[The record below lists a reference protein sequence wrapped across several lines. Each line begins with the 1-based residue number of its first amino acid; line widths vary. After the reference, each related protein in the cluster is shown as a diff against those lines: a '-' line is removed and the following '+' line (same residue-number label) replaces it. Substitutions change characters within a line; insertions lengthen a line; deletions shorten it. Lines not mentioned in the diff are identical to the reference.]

1 MFYIAFSLDLADT
14 VACIHVV
21 LQCGFSGVCE
31 TDEGSLLMILV
42 LGAQGEVLKKEKQRD
57 ISSSSL
63 KSNKKK
69 HSEKWVRDSK
79 HSFSHP
85 WLLTSLKGHSGEVL
99 DMDFSSNGKFLATCA
114 EGKNLLQKSSI

>member
-1 MFYIAFSLDLADT
+1 VEIDS
-14 VACIHVV
+14 VH
-21 LQCGFSGVCE
+21 E
-31 TDEGSLLMILV
+31 TKDASLLMKVLV
-42 LGAQGEVLKKEKQRD
+42 LGAEAEVLKKEKQRD

-63 KSNKKK
+63 KSSKKK

-114 EGKNLLQKSSI
+114 EGKNLSHKSSV

>member
-1 MFYIAFSLDLADT
+1 MK
-14 VACIHVV
+14 V
-21 LQCGFSGVCE
+21 
-31 TDEGSLLMILV
+31 LV
-42 LGAQGEVLKKEKQRD
+42 LGAEAEVLKKEKQRD

-63 KSNKKK
+63 KSSKKK

-114 EGKNLLQKSSI
+114 EGKICPSKVLYDSQNLKNHNPSQILRVIL

>member
-1 MFYIAFSLDLADT
+1 MEIDSVHEAK
-14 VACIHVV
+14 
-21 LQCGFSGVCE
+21 GV
-31 TDEGSLLMILV
+31 SLLMKVLV
-42 LGAQGEVLKKEKQRD
+42 LGAEAEVLKKEKQKD

-63 KSNKKK
+63 KPSKKK

-85 WLLTSLKGHSGEVL
+85 WLVTSLKGHSGEVL

-114 EGKNLLQKSSI
+114 EGKNLSHKSSV

>member
-1 MFYIAFSLDLADT
+1 MENDT
-14 VACIHVV
+14 KD
-21 LQCGFSGVCE
+21 S
-31 TDEGSLLMILV
+31 SLLINFLV
-42 LGAQGEVLKKEKQRD
+42 LGAEAEVLKKEKQRD
-57 ISSSSL
+57 ISSSNL
-63 KSNKKK
+63 KSSKKK

-114 EGKNLLQKSSI
+114 EGKNLSHKSSV

>member
-1 MFYIAFSLDLADT
+1 VEIDS
-14 VACIHVV
+14 
-21 LQCGFSGVCE
+21 VCE
-31 TDEGSLLMILV
+31 TMDGSLLMKFLV
-42 LGAQGEVLKKEKQRD
+42 LGAEAEVLKKEKQRD

-63 KSNKKK
+63 KSSKKK

-114 EGKNLLQKSSI
+114 EGKKLYHKSSVWLTKFK

>member
-1 MFYIAFSLDLADT
+1 MEIYS
-14 VACIHVV
+14 IH
-21 LQCGFSGVCE
+21 E
-31 TDEGSLLMILV
+31 TKDGSLLMKVLV
-42 LGAQGEVLKKEKQRD
+42 LGADSEVLKKEKQRD

-63 KSNKKK
+63 KSSKKK

-114 EGKNLLQKSSI
+114 EGKNLSHKSNV

>member
-1 MFYIAFSLDLADT
+1 MKLI
-14 VACIHVV
+14 
-21 LQCGFSGVCE
+21 VCE
-31 TDEGSLLMILV
+31 TGEDSSLIKILV
-42 LGAQGEVLKKEKQRD
+42 LGAEAEVLKKEKQRD

-63 KSNKKK
+63 KSSRKK

-114 EGKNLLQKSSI
+114 EGKNLSHKSSV